1 MAAVA
6 SGITPPAPTRP
17 RVPALQEAIAADPLL
32 SLVHTALD
40 ASPYLESTHLR
51 IEAEQGAVKIH
62 GKVATFFEKQ
72 MAQETV
78 RRLDG
83 VERVE
88 NLLEVNWR

>member
-1 MAAVA
+1 MPAA
-6 SGITPPAPTRP
+6 SLKSAPTSRTQSAP
-17 RVPALQEAIAADPLL
+17 PLEDRI
-32 SLVHTALD
+32 HTAL
-40 ASPYLESTHLR
+40 ASSPYLESNHLR
-51 IEAEQGAVKIH
+51 IEAQQGAVRIH
-62 GKVATFFEKQ
+62 GQVGTFFEKQ